1 MRRQIEQAGRKLGRP
16 RKHATNRER
25 AAAQRQKAK
34 ETKLQLLADQFRLRV
49 QDTNGGN
56 WDEED
61 GWSCAENSIRLYTD
75 LGTQPLTA
83 TFYSSILSPIP
94 LGYVSGDIDA
104 FVGFLHL
111 CHDEHQPKSKSDSYL
126 FSPAIFDPNKSTEE
140 NRGKENIL
148 YLRHVVLDFENGE
161 VQPETLPNLFP
172 DLQMVVTNTYRHPR
186 ANHAFGPCYSPTNRC
201 LLKFTI

>member
-1 MRRQIEQAGRKLGRP
+1 MRRQIEQAGRKPGRP
-16 RKHATNRER
+16 RKHATNRQR
-25 AAAQRQKAK
+25 VAAQRQKAK
-34 ETKLQLLADQFRLRV
+34 EKKLQLLADQFRLRV

-104 FVGFLHL
+104 FVEFLHL
-111 CHDEHQPKSKSDSYL
+111 CHDEH
-126 FSPAIFDPNKSTEE
+126 EE
-140 NRGKENIL
+140 QSGNI
-148 YLRHVVLDFENGE
+148 
-161 VQPETLPNLFP
+161 
-172 DLQMVVTNTYRHPR
+172 
-186 ANHAFGPCYSPTNRC
+186 
-201 LLKFTI
+201 